1 MSFSTPLALFLLLLI
16 PAVIWL
22 GYPQQRFR
30 RRRDIA
36 SVAIRAAMIALLVL
50 ALAGAQVTQS
60 TNRLAVVFLVDAS
73 DSVDP
78 ITREGA
84 VSLVRDAINGMG
96 SDDLAGVVL
105 FGQRPQVE
113 RPITDSR
120 VLGPV
125 RSQPDGGNTD
135 LAAAVRLA
143 LAMFPSD
150 AARRIVVMSDGQ
162 PTLGDSEAAAQLAA
176 AAGVEISY
184 VPLREQD
191 SPDVRVTRFE
201 APSAVPEGQQ
211 FDLSLTVIADQDT
224 PARIDVFASG
234 EIILSEQTDL
244 RQGTNNRTLT
254 LTAQSSGFRD
264 FTVVVEPDG
273 GDGYY
278 QNNRLATFSQVI
290 GPARVLV
297 VGEDSE
303 TSYLAAA
310 LREAGLTVDEQ
321 DAGQLPVTAAG
332 LVPYESVILANVAG
346 DRLSERQ
353 MQTLQAYV
361 RDLGGGLVVVG
372 GPNAYGPGGYFETP
386 LEETLPVS
394 MKLTDQER
402 QPRLSIAYVID
413 RSGSMASI
421 GPDGQPLIELAKA
434 AINRSIDFLQEA
446 DRAAVATFDSTAY
459 WVAEFQNVANR
470 EELRRLIGTLRPS
483 GGTDIGAGLRLV
495 AGEIV
500 NQPTEA
506 KHIILLSDGIS
517 NQAGLID
524 LVTDLRSAGVTLTS
538 IALGSANELMR
549 DLSEAGGG
557 SFRVVI
563 DATTIPSVFAQ
574 ETVLATR
581 SYIFEDPFTPSLT
594 ARSPIMQSITALPAL
609 QGYVGTTSKDAAQV
623 VLRGPEPYR
632 DPVLAAWQ
640 YGLGRSVAFT
650 SDATARWGTEWVTWD
665 DYTRFWNQAVRWTM
679 TEGGSEALET
689 RVVMEETQA
698 RVVVDARDDSGAFL
712 NGLELGV
719 SVVEPGLAS
728 QQLVLRQV
736 APGRYEATFD
746 PSGEGAYLLAV
757 NGAAGETAINQTS
770 GWVMSYSR
778 EYLASRGQSVLPRMA
793 VITGGTAYTD
803 GLAPAFEH
811 TIAARS
817 GSLPIFPLLLLLALI
832 LLPFDVAIRRLLVQ
846 RSDLERL
853 ATALRLRAQPA
864 TEAASGRMAALMD
877 ARERA
882 RTAIEADEITTAA
895 NTASALRSRLKASE
909 TKSVT
914 PPPPTPSTTTAQ
926 GRISERP
933 STPPPPSVEKAGPAP
948 TPKPAEST
956 PAAPSQADDGDNI
969 GARLLKRRKSDEKK

>member
-84 VSLVRDAINGMG
+84 ISLVRDAINGMG

-113 RPITDSR
+113 RPITDSHT
-120 VLGPV
+120 LGPV
-125 RSQPDGGNTD
+125 RSQPNGGNTD

-211 FDLSLTVIADQDT
+211 FDLSLTVVADQAT

-234 EIILSEQTDL
+234 EIILSEETDL

-264 FTVVVEPDG
+264 FTVVVEPEG

-297 VGEDSE
+297 VGDESE

-321 DAGQLPVTAAG
+321 DAGQLPINVAG
-332 LVPYESVILANVAG
+332 LVPYESVILANVPT

-353 MQTLQAYV
+353 MQAMQTYV

-413 RSGSMASI
+413 RSGSMQAI

-446 DRAAVATFDSTAY
+446 DRAGVATFDSTAY

-483 GGTDIGAGLRLV
+483 GGTDIGAGMRLV

-506 KHIILLSDGIS
+506 KHIILLSDGIA
-517 NQAGLID
+517 NRAGLIE
-524 LVTDLRSAGVTLTS
+524 LATDLRSAGVTLTS
-538 IALGSANELMR
+538 IALGDENELMR

-557 SFRVVI
+557 SFRVVT
-563 DATTIPSVFAQ
+563 DASTIPSVFAQ

-609 QGYVGTTSKDAAQV
+609 QGYVGTTPKDAALV

-632 DPVLAAWQ
+632 DPLLAAWQ

-650 SDATARWGTEWVTWD
+650 SDATARWGTDWVTWD

-698 RVVVDARDDSGAFL
+698 RVIVDARDDSGAFL

-719 SVVEPGLAS
+719 SVVEPGLES

-793 VITGGTAYTD
+793 AITGGRAYTD

-817 GSLPIFPLLLLLALI
+817 GSLPIFPLLLLLALL

-846 RSDLERL
+846 RSDLARL

-864 TEAASGRMAALMD
+864 TEAATGRMAALMD

-882 RTAIEADEITTAA
+882 RAAIEADEITTAA
-895 NTASALRSRLKASE
+895 NTASTLRSRLKTSD
-909 TKSVT
+909 TKAAAAPPSRPPAREPLPARQSA
-914 PPPPTPSTTTAQ
+914 PPPLSAEQ
-926 GRISERP
+926 
-933 STPPPPSVEKAGPAP
+933 PPVAPAAPKPADPAP
-948 TPKPAEST
+948 TSSAQTEES
-956 PAAPSQADDGDNI
+956 DNI
-969 GARLLKRRKSDEKK
+969 GARLLKRRKGDEKK